1 MNVSLS
7 YSDQHGDSEYIAQLN
22 QQNKTKELAEE
33 FQRANKKKK
42 KKKKCW
48 VVLRT
53 LTVKKKN
60 HQVKIEVFLSLPLFL
75 EKLQVSRKVS
85 IFKYIYN
92 IL

>member
-7 YSDQHGDSEYIAQLN
+7 YSDQHEDSEYIAQLN

-42 KKKKCW
+42 KKCW
-48 VVLRT
+48 VVSRT
-53 LTVKKKN
+53 LTVKKKKN

>member
-42 KKKKCW
+42 KKKN
-48 VVLRT
+48 V
-53 LTVKKKN
+53 
-60 HQVKIEVFLSLPLFL
+60 E
-75 EKLQVSRKVS
+75 
-85 IFKYIYN
+85 
-92 IL
+92 